1 MFEAVIGLSKEIYM
15 LVRTLPILRKVKKNP
30 EMYSDEYTYNIM
42 RKFSKASLDG
52 VGQNIIV
59 HGIENIPKENS
70 LYVANHKSMMDG
82 LIMPAI
88 LENPIS
94 MVIAKEPLHEN
105 LPIATDW
112 MRINR
117 CLFIDRENNREAIKT
132 INEAVDIVKNYRSV
146 GAFPEGHITPKGE
159 DLDNFKDGL
168 FKIAL
173 KAKCP
178 IVPMVILGSENS
190 YEYRKNF
197 IPKIKKANIEV
208 YILKP
213 VTVHLNSDVKMTT
226 KDLSE
231 IVRDLI
237 KSELDKFK

>member
-1 MFEAVIGLSKEIYM
+1 MFESVVGLSREIYM
-15 LVRTLPILRKVKKNP
+15 LIKTLPILKKVKKNP
-30 EMYSDEYTYNIM
+30 EMYNDEYTYNIM
-42 RKFSKASLDG
+42 KQFSKASLDG
-52 VGQNIIV
+52 VGQNIKV

-88 LENPIS
+88 LERPIS
-94 MVIAKEPLHEN
+94 MIIAKEPLHEN

-132 INEAVDIVKNYRSV
+132 INEAVDIVKRYRSI
-146 GAFPEGHITPKGE
+146 GAFPEGHITPKGA
-159 DLDNFKDGL
+159 DLDEFKDGL

-173 KAKCP
+173 KAECP
-178 IVPMVILGSENS
+178 IVPMVILGSEDS

-197 IPKIKKANIEV
+197 LPKIKKADIDV

-213 VTVHLNSDVKMTT
+213 VTIHLDSDVKIST

-231 IVRDLI
+231 IVRNLI
-237 KSELDKFK
+237 QSELDKFK